1 VRLYKISASEQA
13 ELLIENLE
21 TAQSFFSRAKGLLG
35 RREMS
40 LEQALWIKPCRD
52 IHTFFMN
59 FAIDCVFLD
68 KEMKIKNIVPDVAPY
83 KLVGPFWKTNSAIEF
98 KSGFAAA
105 KKLKVGDQ
113 LYVVN

>member
-1 VRLYKISASEQA
+1 MKLYKISASEQA

-21 TAQSFFSRAKGLLG
+21 TAQDFFSRAKGLLG
-35 RREMS
+35 RKDMTQQ
-40 LEQALWIKPCRD
+40 QALWIKPCRD

-83 KLVGPFWKTNSAIEF
+83 KLVGPFWKTNSVIEF
-98 KSGFAAA
+98 KSGFVAA
-105 KKLKVGDQ
+105 KNLKVGDQ